1 LVIRLQFSKANA
13 PFKAHIYLFIT
24 LLLCW
29 MPLSASA
36 LGGVTILISTPAAPV
51 NEFLEQFKTE
61 FPQNLNPKLPV
72 KVITEEDLADN
83 RAAIGEDDLLIA
95 VGVQALDYAS
105 KLNAKLP
112 VLGVLVPQPSFEK
125 ILTDSKRNPRTFSAI
140 VLDQPFPRQIAL
152 LKAVIPSAT
161 NVGVLFGPASQPLSS
176 DLQQAAR
183 QQGLGILQENVNS
196 APELM
201 PKLRRVLEGSPV
213 LLAVPDPAVYNRET
227 VQTILLTSYRY
238 QKPVI
243 GFSQAYV
250 RAGALAAVYSTPRQI
265 AKQAAEVIRLIAV
278 RTPTSL
284 PPPQAPKYFS
294 VDTNRQV
301 ARSLGIELD
310 DENAISEKLSRI
322 ERQLP

>member
-1 LVIRLQFSKANA
+1 MRLQCLKANA
-13 PFKAHIYLFIT
+13 PFKTHICLFIT

-36 LGGVTILISTPAAPV
+36 LDGITILVSTPAAPV
-51 NEFLEQFKTE
+51 HEFLEQFKTE
-61 FPQNLNPKLPV
+61 FPQTINSRLPV
-72 KVITEEDLADN
+72 KVITEEDLANN

-95 VGVQALDYAS
+95 VGIQALGYAS
-105 KLNAKLP
+105 KLDAKLP
-112 VLGVLVPQPSFEK
+112 VLGVLVPQSSFER
-125 ILTDSKRNPRTFSAI
+125 ILADSKRNPHAFSAI

-176 DLQQAAR
+176 DLQQAA
-183 QQGLGILQENVNS
+183 QQHGLGILQENVNS
-196 APELM
+196 AAELM

-265 AKQAAEVIRLIAV
+265 ARQAAELIRLIAV
-278 RTPTSL
+278 KAPTSL
-284 PPPQAPKYFS
+284 PLPQVPKYFS

-310 DENAISEKLSRI
+310 DENALSETLLRI

>member
-1 LVIRLQFSKANA
+1 MRLQFSKTHAS
-13 PFKAHIYLFIT
+13 FKAHIYLFIT

-36 LGGVTILISTPAAPV
+36 LSGVTILISTPAPPIH
-51 NEFLEQFKTE
+51 EFLEQFKTE
-61 FPQNLNPKLPV
+61 FAQNPGAKLPV
-72 KVITEEDLADN
+72 KVITESDLTNNLTAVD
-83 RAAIGEDDLLIA
+83 EDDLLVA

-105 KLNAKLP
+105 KLDAKLP

-125 ILTDSKRNPRTFSAI
+125 ILADSKRNPRTFSAI

-152 LKAVIPSAT
+152 LKAVLPSAAS
-161 NVGVLFGPASQPLSS
+161 VSVLFGPASQPLSS

-183 QQGLGILQENVNS
+183 QYGLGLLLESVNS
-196 APELM
+196 ASELM
-201 PKLRRVLEGSPV
+201 PKLRHALEESPV
-213 LLAVPDPAVYNRET
+213 LLAVPDPTVYNRET

-250 RAGALAAVYSTPRQI
+250 HAGALAAVYSTPRQI
-265 AKQAAEVIRLIAV
+265 AKQAAEVIRLIAIKA
-278 RTPTSL
+278 PTSL
-284 PPPQAPKYFS
+284 PPPQGPKYFS

-310 DENAISEKLSRI
+310 DENAISEKLLRI
-322 ERQLP
+322 ERPLP